1 MSRRYTEER
10 AKARA
15 KASKKSL
22 AKKVGIVVII
32 LLILYVILS
41 IYFRSHYYFGT
52 TIEGIACGGKN
63 VEEVKGLISESMK
76 EYSITLYEKGYRQ
89 EHISADD
96 VNLIFA
102 DDGTIDS
109 ILEKQ
114 SGFGW
119 LFSVFMDNN
128 YEGYNVS
135 LDEDAFTNTVQ
146 SLHVMDEN
154 YVTKATSAREEFDKG
169 TGMMVIMKERAGNKL
184 EEDQFLDSLKKAIL
198 NRDRE
203 FDLAENDCYK
213 QPKVT
218 SDSKELSSKVSKMN
232 KYCKASITYDFDDR
246 TEVVDGSVI
255 CDWLYFSDD
264 GEVHLDESCV
274 TNYVSELAAKYDT
287 VGITRKFKA
296 ISGNTIEVSGGTY
309 GWAIDQEDEADAL
322 LSDIVEGNVVKREP
336 DYYHIAKSRKK
347 NDVGDTYV
355 DVDLSAQYVYCYKDG
370 KIITEGSCVTG
381 NIGLGRGTPSGSFYI
396 IGKDTSTYLVGVG
409 YRSYVNFWMPITD
422 TGIGLHDAPW
432 RGSFGGSIYVYNGSH
447 GCINLPY
454 YLASEIYQNIE
465 ATYPVIVHW

>member
-1 MSRRYTEER
+1 MSRRYSEER
-10 AKARA
+10 AKAKENKQSVFKKRA
-15 KASKKSL
+15 
-22 AKKVGIVVII
+22 VII
-32 LLILYVILS
+32 VAVLLAVYVLLS

-52 TIEGIACGGKN
+52 TIEGIACGGKD
-63 VEEVKGLISESMK
+63 VETVKEMIRESMK
-76 EYSITLYEKGYRQ
+76 EYSIKLYEKGYRQ
-89 EHISADD
+89 EEITAED
-96 VNLIFA
+96 VKLAFA
-102 DDGTIDS
+102 DDGTIDA
-109 ILEKQ
+109 IMKKQ

-119 LFSVFMDNN
+119 LFSAFNDND

-135 LDEDAFTNTVQ
+135 LDEEAFNHTVQ
-146 SLHVMDEN
+146 NLHAMNKDYIV
-154 YVTKATSAREEFDKG
+154 KAVSAREEFDKG
-169 TGMMVIMKERAGNKL
+169 TGMMTIMKERAGNKL
-184 EEDQFLDSLKKAIL
+184 NEEQFLKSLKKAII

-203 FDLAENDCYK
+203 FHLDENDCYK
-213 QPKVT
+213 KPKVT
-218 SDSKELSSKVSKMN
+218 SDSKELSSKVKKMN
-232 KYCKASITYDFDDR
+232 KYCQAEITYDFDDR

-255 CDWLYFSDD
+255 CDWLYFTDD

-274 TNYVSELAAKYDT
+274 TDYVAELAAKYDT

-322 LSDIVEGNVVKREP
+322 LCDILDAKRVKREP

-355 DVDLSAQYVYCYKDG
+355 DVDLSAQYVYCYKNG
-370 KIITEGSCVTG
+370 KIITEGNCVTG
-381 NIGLGRGTPSGSFYI
+381 NVGLGRGTPSGSFYI
-396 IGKDTSTYLVGVG
+396 LGKSTSTYLTGVG
-409 YRSYVNFWMPITD
+409 YRSYVNFWMPITE

-432 RGSFGGSIYVYNGSH
+432 RGSFGGSIYVYGGSH

-465 ATYPVIVHW
+465 STYPVIVHW